1 MLGSTVLLFW
11 DQVLT
16 YVEIR
21 APGLDFRI
29 PALNMLCGENP
40 EAVCEELANAPPINL
55 VEEVDDNPA
64 AAETFVA
71 SLIQLHSEESA
82 TQVTKIA
89 PRKRLLCDILRCTP
103 RVLPASII
111 DIKIRL
117 VANFKVCKG
126 DSSIGDCRITESF
139 DNGLGF
145 EIHSSQV
152 VISHVDPPYHMRA

>member
-71 SLIQLHSEESA
+71 SLIQLHSEESV
-82 TQVTKIA
+82 TQVTK
-89 PRKRLLCDILRCTP
+89 
-103 RVLPASII
+103 
-111 DIKIRL
+111 
-117 VANFKVCKG
+117 
-126 DSSIGDCRITESF
+126 
-139 DNGLGF
+139 
-145 EIHSSQV
+145 
-152 VISHVDPPYHMRA
+152 